1 MHIGLWFTVGEDGS
15 GIGVSIHI
23 QKAGLALNVY
33 ALKYE
38 SELSKVRVQTFLK
51 ERPAIDL

>member
-23 QKAGLALNVY
+23 QKAGSALNAY
-33 ALKYE
+33 ALKY
-38 SELSKVRVQTFLK
+38 ELSKVRVQTFLK